1 MTNSDSEKS
10 HHSVDRFWHNYL
22 FVLEKKSIPDKSRR
36 WYRKHVEEYIGAHSS
51 VKLQRHL
58 PHFID
63 DYLNAKGRL
72 KYLQEWQFR
81 QIVDALNN
89 PYADPTKQ
97 FRSLYALSL
106 SESSSHIEP

>member
-22 FVLEKKSIPDKSRR
+22 FVLEKNSIPDKSRR
-36 WYRKHVEEYIGAHSS
+36 WYRKHVEEYIGAHPN

-63 DYLNAKGRL
+63 DYLKAKGRL
-72 KYLQEWQFR
+72 KHLQEWQFR

-89 PYADPTKQ
+89 PYADPT
-97 FRSLYALSL
+97 R
-106 SESSSHIEP
+106 